1 MKKNTEDKRRDR
13 TEMSKSSIFI
23 SLMYTYIIYLK
34 GSVSPSY
41 NIYVYITK
49 DTQEMEENISE
60 YNNLKLE

>member
-60 YNNLKLE
+60 YNLKLE